1 MKHILKK
8 DKLLSP
14 ADGLEISMSEEN
26 KKLRQRRM
34 SKAEREQTIARLTRE
49 MKEAARLLEFEHAAF
64 LRDQIQRLE
73 RGEDPTM
80 DAEERKAADAKRR
93 GSKAGRKTSRGKGK
107 H

>member
-1 MKHILKK
+1 
-8 DKLLSP
+8 
-14 ADGLEISMSEEN
+14 MSEEN

-34 SKAEREQTIARLTRE
+34 SKAEREQTIARLTKE

-64 LRDQIQRLE
+64 LRDQIQRLQ

-93 GSKAGRKTSRGKGK
+93 GAKAGRKTSRGKGK